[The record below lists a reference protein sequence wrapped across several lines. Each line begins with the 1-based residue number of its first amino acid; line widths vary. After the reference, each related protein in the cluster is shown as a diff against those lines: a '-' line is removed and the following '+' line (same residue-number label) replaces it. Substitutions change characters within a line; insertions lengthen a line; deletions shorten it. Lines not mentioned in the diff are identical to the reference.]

1 MIVWNRIYADFL
13 MPSRLGHYAGLLET
27 ALGGAYDVTGIERFW
42 RMATS
47 PSGLPAGRYFVLRH
61 DIDTDPGTAGAMWR
75 IERALGVCS
84 SYFFR
89 LSTRDDALM
98 SEIAAGG
105 GEVGYHYEELST
117 VARQQRLRTPEEAL
131 RALPEARQRFQ
142 ENLGALRSMTG
153 LPLRVA
159 ASHGDFVNRRLKVS
173 NATILEDRPFRHE
186 VGIELEGYDDD
197 LISRMPVRSTDA
209 APPQPWRYNDPVAAM
224 ARREPVVYT
233 LVHPRHW
240 RVARTVNARDDVT
253 RLWEGLRY
261 RL

>member
-1 MIVWNRIYADFL
+1 MMVWNRIYADFL
-13 MPSRLGHYAGLLET
+13 MPSRLGQYARFLET
-27 ALGGAYDVTGIERFW
+27 ALAGAYDVTGIERFW

-75 IERALGVCS
+75 IERSLGVSS

-98 SEIAAGG
+98 AEIAAGG

-117 VARQQRLRTPEEAL
+117 VARQRRLRTPQDAL
-131 RALPEARQRFQ
+131 RALPEARQQFRA
-142 ENLGALRSMTG
+142 NLGALRSMTG

-159 ASHGDFVNRRLKVS
+159 ASHGDFANRRLGVS
-173 NATILEDRPFRHE
+173 NSTILEDRPFRDE
-186 VGIELEGYDDD
+186 VGIELEAYDDD
-197 LISRMPVRSTDA
+197 LISRMPVRSTDS
-209 APPQPWRYNDPVAAM
+209 APPQGWRYADPAA
-224 ARREPVVYT
+224 AIERGEPVVYT

-240 RVARTVNARDDVT
+240 RVARTVNARDDVR
-253 RLWEGLRY
+253 RLWEGLAY